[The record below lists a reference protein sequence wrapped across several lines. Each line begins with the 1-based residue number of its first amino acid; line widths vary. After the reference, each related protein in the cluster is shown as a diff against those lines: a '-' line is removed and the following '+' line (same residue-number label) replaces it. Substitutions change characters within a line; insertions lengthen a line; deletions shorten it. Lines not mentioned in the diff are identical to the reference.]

1 MQYQDYYSLLGIAKS
16 ATADEIKKAYRKLA
30 VKYHPDKNPNNKE
43 AEDKFKQINE
53 AYEVLGD
60 PEKRKKYD
68 TLGANW
74 KQYEQSGFSGNP
86 FGGQGGNNGGG
97 QYYQFQGDPS
107 EFFGG
112 AGSGFSDFFEAFF
125 GGMRSN
131 TKTKSRTPFGSSSQF
146 ESRSSDLTGEVTI
159 SLQEAYTGTERLI
172 STGTEKIKLNI
183 KPGAYEGL
191 QLKAKGKGIK
201 NSSGKAGDLYI
212 NVHVQPNTVF
222 TRKEN
227 DLYMD
232 LQVDVFTM
240 LLGGKQEVI
249 TLGGKINLTLP
260 ECCANGKTMRL
271 KGKGM
276 PVYNQPGTFGD
287 LYVTLHALIPTKLSA
302 KQKSLLNEAKNA
314 A

>member
-1 MQYQDYYSLLGIAKS
+1 MQYQDYYSLLGVSKS

-60 PEKRKKYD
+60 AEKRKKYD
-68 TLGANW
+68 NLGANW
-74 KQYEQSGFSGNP
+74 KQYEQSGYGGNP
-86 FGGQGGNNGGG
+86 FGGQGSKNAGG

-107 EFFGG
+107 DFFGSG
-112 AGSGFSDFFEAFF
+112 SSGFSDFFEAFF
-125 GGMRSN
+125 GGMGNKKS
-131 TKTKSRTPFGSSSQF
+131 KSRSGFGSSQF
-146 ESRSSDLTGEVTI
+146 ESKPSDLTGDVTI
-159 SLQEAYTGTERLI
+159 TLQEAFNGTERII

-191 QLKAKGKGIK
+191 QLKAKGKGMK
-201 NSSGKAGDLYI
+201 NNAGKAGDLYI
-212 NVHVQPNTVF
+212 NIHVEPNAAF
-222 TRKEN
+222 TRKEH

-260 ECCANGKTMRL
+260 ECNANGKVMRL

-276 PVYNQPGTFGD
+276 PIYNQPGLFGD
-287 LYVTLHALIPTKLSA
+287 LYITLHALIPTKLSA
-302 KQKSLLNEAKNA
+302 KQKSLLLEAKNA

>member
-1 MQYQDYYSLLGIAKS
+1 MQYQDYYSLLGVSKS
-16 ATADEIKKAYRKLA
+16 ASADEIKKAYRKLA

-74 KQYEQSGFSGNP
+74 KQYEQSGYSGNP
-86 FGGQGGNNGGG
+86 FGGQAGNNAGG

-112 AGSGFSDFFEAFF
+112 GGSGFSDFFEAFF
-125 GGMRSN
+125 GGMGGK
-131 TKTKSRTPFGSSSQF
+131 KTKSRNPFGSSQY
-146 ESRSSDLTGEVTI
+146 ESKPSDLTGDVTI
-159 SLQEAYTGTERLI
+159 TLQEAYSGTERLI

-191 QLKAKGKGIK
+191 QLKAKGKGMK
-201 NSSGKAGDLYI
+201 NNTGKAGDLFI
-212 NVHVQPNTVF
+212 NVHVQPNAVF

-232 LQVDVFTM
+232 LQVDVFTL

-249 TLGGKINLTLP
+249 TLGGKISLTLP
-260 ECCANGKTMRL
+260 ECSANGKVMRL
-271 KGKGM
+271 KSKGM

-287 LYVTLHALIPTKLSA
+287 LYITLHALIPQKLSA
-302 KQKSLLNEAKNA
+302 KQKSLLAETKNVA
-314 A
+314 